1 MVTAMS
7 KTNDEVRLG
16 IIGTGGMGS
25 THLGMLTGGHPVPRL
40 RVTAVAD
47 TDAKKL
53 KHAVE
58 QTAKHEVKGFEDSE
72 SLMKSG
78 EVDAVLIAT
87 PHYFHPP
94 IAIQGFEHGLHVLS
108 EKPAG
113 VYTQQVKEMNAAA
126 ERAAKEKGLVFGI
139 MFNQR
144 TRKSHQQMRT
154 LVQSGELGEI
164 KRTMYVLTDWFR
176 TQYYYDT
183 ADWKGTWKGE
193 GGAVLLNQSPHNLD
207 LWQWICGMPVRV
219 RAFCKM
225 GHHHEIETEDEVTA
239 YVEYANGATGVF
251 VTSTGEAPG
260 TQFMEIAADRGKV
273 LMETGRGGNGA
284 PITWWRTTQSVKA
297 FNEQTEASFAKP
309 EVWKT
314 DIPGGDGP
322 EHRGILVNWT
332 EAILDAKPLIAPG
345 TDGLNGVTL
354 ANAMLL
360 SAWTDAWV
368 DLPLDDDAYA
378 AMLKE
383 KGEQSTFVKR
393 TREAEVKAVTSF

>member
-1 MVTAMS
+1 MVFAMS
-7 KTNDEVRLG
+7 NASDEVRLG
-16 IIGTGGMGS
+16 IIGIGGMGTS
-25 THLGMLTGGHPVPRL
+25 HLGMLTGGNPVPRL
-40 RVTAVAD
+40 RVTAIAD
-47 TDAKKL
+47 NDPAKI

-58 QTAKHEVKGFEDSE
+58 KTAKHEVKTFDGAEA
-72 SLMKSG
+72 LMKSG

-94 IAIQGFEHGLHVLS
+94 IAIQAFEHGLHVLS

-113 VYTQQVKEMNAAA
+113 VYTKQVKEMNAAA
-126 ERAAKEKGLVFGI
+126 DKAAAERGLVFGI

-144 TRKSHQQMRT
+144 TRKGHQQMRK
-154 LVQSGELGEI
+154 LVQSGDLGEI

-183 ADWKGTWKGE
+183 AGWKGTWQGE

-207 LWQWICGMPVRV
+207 LWQWICGMPKRV

-225 GHHHEIETEDEVTA
+225 GHHHHIETEDEVTA
-239 YVEYANGATGVF
+239 YVEYENGATGTF

-260 TQFMEIAADRGKV
+260 TQFLEIASDRGKV
-273 LMETGRGGNGA
+273 VMQGDGT
-284 PITWWRTTQSVKA
+284 ITWWKTPVSVKQ
-297 FNEQTEASFAKP
+297 FLNETDASFASP

-314 DIPGGDGP
+314 DIPGGNGP

-332 EAILDAKPLIAPG
+332 EAILDGSPLIAPG

-360 SAWTDAWV
+360 SAWTDSWV

-383 KGEQSTFVKR
+383 KGDSSTFVKR

>member
-1 MVTAMS
+1 MNG
-7 KTNDEVRLG
+7 TNEVRLG
-16 IIGTGGMGS
+16 IIGVGGMGTS
-25 THLGMLTGGHPVPRL
+25 HLDMLTDGQPVPRL

-47 TDAKKL
+47 TDTEKL
-53 KHAVE
+53 ERAMNKGRDFG
-58 QTAKHEVKGFEDSE
+58 VKGFPTPDE
-72 SLMKSG
+72 LMESG
-78 EVDAVLIAT
+78 EVDAILIST

-94 IAIQGFEHGLHVLS
+94 LAMKGFEHGLHVLS

-113 VYTQQVKEMNAAA
+113 VYTKQVKEMNAAA
-126 ERAAKEKGLVFGI
+126 ERAKSEKGLVFGI

-144 TRKSHQQMRT
+144 TRKSHQQMRK

-183 ADWKGTWKGE
+183 AGWKGTWKGE

-207 LWQWICGMPVRV
+207 LWQWICGMPTRV

-225 GHHHEIETEDEVTA
+225 GHHHQIETEDEVTA
-239 YVEYANGATGVF
+239 YVEYENGATGVF

-273 LMETGRGGNGA
+273 LMETGRGGNGS
-284 PITWWRTTQSVKA
+284 PITFWRTPVSVRK
-297 FNEQTEASFAKP
+297 FLDETDEGFAKP
-309 EVWKT
+309 ETWRT
-314 DIPGGDGP
+314 EIPGGSGP

-332 EAILDAKPLIAPG
+332 EAILDGKPLLAPG
-345 TDGLNGVTL
+345 TDGLNGVML

-360 SAWTDAWV
+360 SAWKDDWV
-368 DLPLDDDAYA
+368 DVPIDDEEYA
-378 AMLKE
+378 EMLRE
-383 KGEQSTFVKR
+383 KADSSTFVKR
-393 TREAEVKAVTSF
+393 ERKAEVRAVSSF

>member
-1 MVTAMS
+1 MVPAMS
-7 KTNDEVRLG
+7 NEASDEVRLG
-16 IIGTGGMGS
+16 IIGVGGMGC
-25 THLGMLTGGHPVPRL
+25 THLGMLTGGQPVPRL
-40 RVTAVAD
+40 RVTAIADSDPAKVKNAVQTVA
-47 TDAKKL
+47 
-53 KHAVE
+53 
-58 QTAKHEVKGFEDSE
+58 QHEVRGFDSGE
-72 SLMKSG
+72 ALMASG

-94 IAIQGFEHGLHVLS
+94 LAIQAFEHGLHVLS

-113 VYTQQVKEMNAAA
+113 VYTKQVKEMNAAA
-126 ERAAKEKGLVFGI
+126 EQAAKEKGLVFGI

-144 TRKSHQQMRT
+144 TRKSHQQMRK

-183 ADWKGTWKGE
+183 ADWKGTWQGE

-239 YVEYANGATGVF
+239 YVEYANGATGTF

-260 TQFMEIAADRGKV
+260 TQFLEIASDRGKV
-273 LMETGRGGNGA
+273 VMEGNGA
-284 PITWWRTTQSVKA
+284 ITWWRTPTSVKQ
-297 FNEQTEASFAKP
+297 FLDETDEGFAKP
-309 EVWKT
+309 ETWKT
-314 DIPGGDGP
+314 DIPGGNGP

-332 EAILDAKPLIAPG
+332 QAILDGTPLIAPG

-393 TREAEVKAVTSF
+393 TREAEVKAVSSF